1 MRVLLICLIAFMT
14 LSQAFDFDPGPAPG
28 LKIRNALVYLLL
40 LGLLS
45 RFTIDRSYRIQAPVI
60 PALFAAVIG
69 YAILTYV
76 AVLLVIDYPHYDAIT
91 TGMSLKTALIDQ
103 LLLFLVFFYG
113 CRSDEDALLI
123 LKVLLAFWALAHV
136 VAVLDALGVVQ
147 IGDIRLRRD
156 GRVQGTIGESNQY
169 GAFVALSLPAMVA
182 LFATTRHVWRLFW
195 LLAALATAAALVMT
209 VSRGAYVATALAA
222 VCGLLMFRRYV
233 PTGRLLV
240 WAGGALVIAAL
251 VIVTVMALGFGDLL
265 YVRLFDTGGSLERA
279 SSGRTQVWATA
290 IAVMFEHPITLLTGF
305 GWGAYQ
311 SMPFRFA
318 THNHYLDLWFNLG
331 LPGLICGILLF
342 VVPARIARRAFTVA
356 SPTVRPMLA
365 AFVVAVIV
373 VATAVFFVN
382 LYSPWHYYW
391 AYVGVIMRLAVN
403 AGTETATSAAPVHV
417 PRLAPTASDRDSHG
431 WTAASSR

>member
-1 MRVLLICLIAFMT
+1 MCLVAFMT

-28 LKIRNALVYLLL
+28 LKIRNALVYLLV

-60 PALFAAVIG
+60 PAVFGLLIG

-76 AVLLVIDYPHYDAIT
+76 GVLLVLDYPHYDAIKI
-91 TGMSLKTALIDQ
+91 GMSLKTALIDQ

-113 CRSDEDALLI
+113 CRSNEDALLI

-136 VAVLDALGVVQ
+136 VAVLDALGVLQ
-147 IGDIRLRRD
+147 IGDIRLRKD

-182 LFATTRHVWRLFW
+182 LFANARHVWRLFW
-195 LLAALATAAALVMT
+195 LLAALASAAALIMT
-209 VSRGAYVATALAA
+209 VSRGAYVATALGA

-233 PTGRLLV
+233 PTGRLLA
-240 WAGGALVIAAL
+240 WTSGALVVAAL
-251 VIVTVMALGFGDLL
+251 VVITVMALGYGDLV
-265 YVRLFDTGGSLERA
+265 YVRLFDTGGSIERA
-279 SSGRTQVWATA
+279 SSGRTQVCATA

-331 LPGLICGILLF
+331 LPGLICGLLLF
-342 VVPARIARRAFTVA
+342 VIPGRIALRASRVA
-356 SPTVRPMLA
+356 DPAVRPMLA
-365 AFVVAVIV
+365 AFVIAVIV

-403 AGTETATSAAPVHV
+403 AETAPAAALVHV
-417 PRLAPTASDRDSHG
+417 RRQVPTAKVSDPHG

>member
-60 PALFAAVIG
+60 PALFALLIG

-76 AVLLVIDYPHYDAIT
+76 GILLVMDYPHYDAIFS
-91 TGMSLKTALIDQ
+91 GMSLKTALIDQ

-113 CRSDEDALLI
+113 CRSDEDALLV
-123 LKVLLAFWALAHV
+123 LKILLAFWALTHV
-136 VAVLDALGVVQ
+136 VAVLDALGVVR
-147 IGDIRLRRD
+147 IGDIQMRRD

-182 LFATTRHVWRLFW
+182 LIAVTRRVWRLFW
-195 LLAALATAAALVMT
+195 IVAAIASAAALVMT
-209 VSRGAYVATALAA
+209 VSRGAYVATAVGA
-222 VCGLLMFRRYV
+222 VCGLLLFRGSV
-233 PTGRLLV
+233 PTGRLLA
-240 WAGGALVIAAL
+240 WAGGALVMAAL

-265 YVRLFDTGGSLERA
+265 YQRLFDTGGSVARA

-290 IAVMFEHPITLLTGF
+290 LAVMFQHPMTLLTGF

-342 VVPARIARRAFTVA
+342 VVPARIARRAYRVA
-356 SPTVRPMLA
+356 SPTVRPLLA
-365 AFVVAVIV
+365 TFIMGVIV

-391 AYVGVIMRLAVN
+391 AYVGVMMRLAVN
-403 AGTETATSAAPVHV
+403 AGTQTATQAAPVHV
-417 PRLAPTASDRDSHG
+417 PRAAPAAGVRDPHG
-431 WTAASSR
+431 WTTASSR

>member
-1 MRVLLICLIAFMT
+1 MRVLLMCLVAFMT

-40 LGLLS
+40 LGVLVRITS
-45 RFTIDRSYRIQAPVI
+45 DRSFRIQAPAI
-60 PALFAAVIG
+60 PAVFVVLIG
-69 YAILTYV
+69 YAIMTYV
-76 AVLLVIDYPHYDAIT
+76 AILLVIDYPHYDAIFA
-91 TGMSLKTALIDQ
+91 GMSLKTALIDQ

-113 CRSDEDALLI
+113 CRSDEDAMLV

-147 IGDIRLRRD
+147 IGDINLRRD

-182 LFATTRHVWRLFW
+182 LIAITRHVWRLFW
-195 LLAALATAAALVMT
+195 VLAALATAAALVMT
-209 VSRGAYVATALAA
+209 VSRGAYVATIFAA
-222 VCGLLMFRRYV
+222 VCGLLLYRRYV
-233 PTGRLLV
+233 PTGRLLA
-240 WAGGALVIAAL
+240 WACGALVVAAL

-265 YVRLFDTGGSLERA
+265 YVRLFDTGGSIERA

-290 IAVMFEHPITLLTGF
+290 LAVMFQHPITLLTGY

-318 THNHYLDLWFNLG
+318 THNHYLEQWFNLG
-331 LPGLICGILLF
+331 LPGLICSILLF
-342 VVPARIARRAFTVA
+342 AAPVRIARRSFRVA

-365 AFVVAVIV
+365 AFVMAVIV

-403 AGTETATSAAPVHV
+403 AGTQTATDAAPVHV
-417 PRLAPTASDRDSHG
+417 PRRAPTGSVRDPHG